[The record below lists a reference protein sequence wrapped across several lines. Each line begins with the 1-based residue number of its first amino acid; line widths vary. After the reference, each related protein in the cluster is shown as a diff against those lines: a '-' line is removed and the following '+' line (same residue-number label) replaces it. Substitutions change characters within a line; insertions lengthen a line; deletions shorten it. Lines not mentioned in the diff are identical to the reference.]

1 MEKTEIAELERQRN
15 EAPEGSLTKAVGDML
30 RGMVAGGGIAAEVVA
45 QDLENKE
52 MSLKKCADKLTAY
65 AREHQK
71 AGCYWMPPEEAG
83 RIIREFYGIPEE
95 EAQKPEREP
104 QTEKREKRAP
114 LDLPDLFDLI

>member
-1 MEKTEIAELERQRN
+1 MGKIEIAELERQIK
-15 EAPEGSLTKAVGDML
+15 EAPEKSLPWAVGDML
-30 RGMVAGGGIAAEVVA
+30 RTMVAGGGRGAELVA

-71 AGCYWMPPEEAG
+71 AGCYWMPPEEAR

-95 EAQKPEREP
+95 TQEPERESEA
-104 QTEKREKRAP
+104 EKREKRAS
-114 LDLPDLFDLI
+114 LDLPDLFDLL

>member
-1 MEKTEIAELERQRN
+1 MGKTEIAELERQRK

-30 RGMVAGGGIAAEVVA
+30 WGMVTGGGIAAEVVA

-95 EAQKPEREP
+95 EAQETEEE
-104 QTEKREKRAP
+104 TEKREKRAP
-114 LDLPDLFDLI
+114 LDLPDLFDLL

>member
-1 MEKTEIAELERQRN
+1 MEKHIVAELERQMKDV
-15 EAPEGSLTKAVGDML
+15 EKKSLAWAVGDML
-30 RGMVAGGGIAAEVVA
+30 RGLVAGGGIAAEVVA

-95 EAQKPEREP
+95 EAKEREREP
-104 QTEKREKRAP
+104 ETEKREKRAP
-114 LDLPDLFDLI
+114 LDLPDLFDLL